1 MFEEQ
6 QLGKFENMTLFFCNG
21 GNEST
26 PIDAIFC
33 FDWYSTRYYWC
44 LLLILRSK
52 REGTWQLL

>member
-33 FDWYSTRYYWC
+33 FD
-44 LLLILRSK
+44 
-52 REGTWQLL
+52 